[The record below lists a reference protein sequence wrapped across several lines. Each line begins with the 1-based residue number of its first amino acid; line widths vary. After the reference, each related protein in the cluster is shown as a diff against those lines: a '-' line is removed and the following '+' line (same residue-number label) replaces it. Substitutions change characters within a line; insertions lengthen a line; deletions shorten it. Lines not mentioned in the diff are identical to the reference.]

1 MTQPNLLELAKQ
13 GDAKAIATL
22 INRQL
27 QPQGIIAKTALKD
40 GCLQVMLESG
50 QVPNQQ
56 ALVALIHKWITSL
69 GAEPIKKVKVYG
81 RQIGE
86 TFPAWSQEVE
96 TRSVDVI
103 STQAK
108 ISISNSATSVS
119 EQSNTLT
126 SKDITPKKVV
136 SPRIQSQSKFPCP
149 RTYLIPSILVTLFAC
164 LPAGVA
170 GIVFATKVKQK
181 YQQSDYDGALSA
193 SNKAKLSCIVGGSVG
208 VFIFGAAFIHGFQ
221 QGFQKSIQQQSAMRE
236 QSLESYTSQRATPE
250 LSEYQP
256 PVETYS
262 GRNPVGNAFSQTVEA
277 YSGRNPVGNAFS
289 QIDGHAYLVGA
300 DGVFLGTISSN
311 RIDEKSICNQVGDF
325 GSRVKSKSVWNRVGN
340 YGSQISDLSAY
351 NNNANNPPRIIDE
364 NNQVLGILSVNTKI
378 QGAVDPEFLHTA
390 MCEQ

>member
-69 GAEPIKKVKVYG
+69 GSEPIKKVKVYG

-126 SKDITPKKVV
+126 SKDTPKKGDIF
-136 SPRIQSQSKFPCP
+136 RKE
-149 RTYLIPSILVTLFAC
+149 PSRQCF
-164 LPAGVA
+164 
-170 GIVFATKVKQK
+170 
-181 YQQSDYDGALSA
+181 LSN
-193 SNKAKLSCIVGGSVG
+193 S
-208 VFIFGAAFIHGFQ
+208 
-221 QGFQKSIQQQSAMRE
+221 
-236 QSLESYTSQRATPE
+236 
-250 LSEYQP
+250 
-256 PVETYS
+256 
-262 GRNPVGNAFSQTVEA
+262 
-277 YSGRNPVGNAFS
+277 
-289 QIDGHAYLVGA
+289 
-300 DGVFLGTISSN
+300 
-311 RIDEKSICNQVGDF
+311 
-325 GSRVKSKSVWNRVGN
+325 
-340 YGSQISDLSAY
+340 
-351 NNNANNPPRIIDE
+351 
-364 NNQVLGILSVNTKI
+364 
-378 QGAVDPEFLHTA
+378 
-390 MCEQ
+390 